1 MIPLTVAQIAEI
13 TSGQVHGDPAAV
25 VAGEVVIDSRRAGA
39 GSLFAAVAGERADG
53 HDFAAAAVSA
63 GAVAV
68 LATRPVPSVPAPWI
82 LVADIPAALAALA
95 RFVAGSLPALAIAG
109 ITGSSGKTTTKD
121 LAAQLVERLGPTVA
135 PAGSFNNELGHPL
148 TVLRADAS
156 TRYLV
161 LELSARAPGHIAYLC
176 GIAPPR
182 YGAVLN
188 VGHAHA
194 GEFGGLDQ
202 VARAKGE
209 LAEALPADG
218 AAILNADDPRVL
230 AMAARTR
237 ARVVTFGVQDRAAAI
252 RATDVRLDDLGR
264 PGFTLVT
271 PEGQAGV
278 TLRLHGAHNVPD
290 ALAAAALARELGLDL
305 AGIADGLSAA
315 VARSRWRMEV
325 NRRRRR
331 GDGHQ
336 RRLQRESRVRPGRP
350 GSTQP
355 PGAGR
360 ARVRGPRPNGRAG
373 FHLPRQPRGHRRVRG
388 PGRPGRADRGGRG
401 GRGDPGRR
409 AAGQHLA
416 RGGARRPRRRGRA
429 RRRGEPAETR
439 RRCPGEG
446 LSRGSPGERGGHV
459 DPGGQ
464 PPWTQ
469 REWRGGPPPHSP
481 PGGGRP
487 VKTVLLS
494 AAVSLFC
501 ALFGT
506 PLAIRVFTQ
515 RGYGQEIR
523 ADGPAGHLSKRGTP
537 TMGGTVIITAS
548 LAGYLVGHLVTGD
561 AMSASG
567 LLVLFLM
574 TGLGLVG
581 FADDFI
587 KLYMQRSLGLRSGAK
602 LAGQAVV
609 GGIFAVLA
617 IRFPDGWDL
626 TPASTHLSFYA
637 DFGISVGPVLFV
649 IWVIVMVSATSN
661 AVNLTDGLDGL
672 ATGAAI
678 LALAAYVIIGIWQLR
693 NDCTVYLAP
702 ACYDVRD
709 PQDLAIVAAT
719 VMGACIGFLWWNAP
733 PAKIFMGDT
742 GSLALG
748 GVLAGLAITT
758 HTELLLFL
766 LGGLFVIITLSVVIQ
781 VGSFKLT
788 GKRVFRMAPLQH
800 HFELTGWAE
809 TTIVVRFWI
818 IAGICVALGLGIFY
832 VG

>member
-1 MIPLTVAQIAEI
+1 M
-13 TSGQVHGDPAAV
+13 D
-25 VAGEVVIDSRRAGA
+25 
-39 GSLFAAVAGERADG
+39 
-53 HDFAAAAVSA
+53 
-63 GAVAV
+63 
-68 LATRPVPSVPAPWI
+68 
-82 LVADIPAALAALA
+82 
-95 RFVAGSLPALAIAG
+95 SLPAVTIAG

-121 LAAQLVERLGPTVA
+121 LAAQLIERLGPTIA
-135 PAGSFNNELGHPL
+135 PAGSFNNEFGHPL
-148 TVLRADAS
+148 TVLRADSS

-161 LELSARAPGHIAYLC
+161 LELSARGPGHIAYLC

-209 LAEALPADG
+209 LVEALPADG
-218 AAILNADDPRVL
+218 VAILNADDPRVL
-230 AMAARTR
+230 AMAARTA
-237 ARVVTFGVQDRAAAI
+237 ARVVTFGVAPDEPRSPHTLQPTIQAA
-252 RATDVRLDDLGR
+252 DVRLDDLGR
-264 PGFTLVT
+264 PTFILLT
-271 PEGQAGV
+271 PEGRATV
-278 TLRLHGAHNVPD
+278 TLRLHGAHIVPD
-290 ALAAAALARELGLDL
+290 ALAAAALARELGLGPAD
-305 AGIADGLSAA
+305 IAAGLSAA
-315 VARSRWRMEV
+315 TARSRWRMEV
-325 NRRRRR
+325 HRR
-331 GDGHQ
+331 GDGVTIINDAYNANP
-336 RRLQRESRVRPGRP
+336 ESVRAAVAALCHLAGDGRAFAVLGHMAELGAISRASHEDVGEFAARAWPGRP
-350 GSTQP
+350 
-355 PGAGR
+355 
-360 ARVRGPRPNGRAG
+360 
-373 FHLPRQPRGHRRVRG
+373 
-388 PGRPGRADRGGRG
+388 DRGRRG
-401 GRGDPGRR
+401 GGADPGRR
-409 AAGQHLA
+409 AAGAVLD
-416 RGGARRPRRRGRA
+416 RRGARCPRRRGRA
-429 RRRGEPAETR
+429 RGRGEPVEAR

-446 LSRGSPGERGGHV
+446 IPRGASGRYGYNTARGG
-459 DPGGQ
+459 G
-464 PPWTQ
+464 
-469 REWRGGPPPHSP
+469 
-481 PGGGRP
+481 P

-506 PLAIRVFTQ
+506 PLAIRAFTR

-523 ADGPAGHLSKRGTP
+523 AEGPAGHLSKRGTP

-548 LAGYLVGHLVTGD
+548 LTGYLVGHLATGD

-602 LAGQAVV
+602 LAGQGIV
-609 GGIFAVLA
+609 GAIFAVLA
-617 IRFPDGWDL
+617 IRFPDGFDL

-637 DFGISVGPVLFV
+637 DFGPPIGAVFFV
-649 IWVIVMVSATSN
+649 VWVILMVSGTSN

-678 LALAAYVIIGIWQLR
+678 LALAAYMIIGIWQLR

-800 HFELTGWAE
+800 HFELAGWAE